1 MYEHHDEV
9 QDVAADD
16 DHDGMSDAEAVEVE
30 QIRTGRFVSEQD
42 LAMYAAITG
51 RRPVVEIVRERPNMR
66 IGHVVY
72 DAPRGVAGI
81 FTSARNHQKVTVWIR
96 SMSINARRK
105 IGEAALRLA
114 S

>member
-1 MYEHHDEV
+1 MYEHHDEL
-9 QDVAADD
+9 QDVP
-16 DHDGMSDAEAVEVE
+16 EVETVEVE
-30 QIRTGRFVSEQD
+30 QIHTSRFVSEQD

-51 RRPVVEIVRERPNMR
+51 RRPVIEIVRDRPPMS
-66 IGHVVY
+66 IGNVVS
-72 DAPRGVAGI
+72 DGPKEIHAI
-81 FTSARNHQKVTVWIR
+81 LSSARNHQKVTVWIR

>member
-9 QDVAADD
+9 QDVAAVA
-16 DHDGMSDAEAVEVE
+16 DAGEMVEVE
-30 QIRTGRFVSEQD
+30 QIHAGRFVSEQD

-51 RRPVVEIVRERPNMR
+51 RRPVVEIVRERPMR
-66 IGHVVY
+66 IGHAVSV
-72 DAPRGVAGI
+72 APGGLQGI
-81 FTSARNHQKVTVWIR
+81 LQSARNHQKVTVWIR
-96 SMSINARRK
+96 SMSISARRK

>member
-9 QDVAADD
+9 QDVSTDHAAGADV
-16 DHDGMSDAEAVEVE
+16 ETVEVE
-30 QIRTGRFVSEQD
+30 QIHAGRFVSEQD

-66 IGHVVY
+66 IGRVAS
-72 DAPRGVAGI
+72 DAPRGI
-81 FTSARNHQKVTVWIR
+81 HSILESARDHQKVTVWIR

-105 IGEAALRLA
+105 IGEAAMRLA